1 MQIIEEAQRL
11 LKPGGALAIMEM
23 NPYSPAL
30 QRMVNNVFAFTA
42 VSFCLLLQRADH
54 FDLDHCGT
62 NVLRCVSHKH
72 LGCMQ
77 MVGCE

>member
-23 NPYSPAL
+23 NPYSSSL

-54 FDLDHCGT
+54 LTWIIVELMCLD
-62 NVLRCVSHKH
+62 V
-72 LGCMQ
+72 
-77 MVGCE
+77 